1 MKLKIV
7 LLEEYRL
14 ALQGLYDHL
23 NIIPEFEIVGA
34 YADIQEVV
42 LCLKSKPVDIVI
54 VNLMS
59 KDVQSLDVL
68 EEIWNMQDHKVKV
81 IALVPDKYNKFIYKR
96 ALEMGVRAF
105 LPKDTSYNELISCI
119 QNVGKGNDVIPDFL
133 VKESKQALLSEME
146 TKVLQLIVEEW
157 TNEEIA
163 KALFISR
170 RTVETY
176 VANICKKL
184 EVDGRIG
191 AVREAIK
198 LKLV

>member
-1 MKLKIV
+1 
-7 LLEEYRL
+7 
-14 ALQGLYDHL
+14 
-23 NIIPEFEIVGA
+23 
-34 YADIQEVV
+34 
-42 LCLKSKPVDIVI
+42 
-54 VNLMS
+54 
-59 KDVQSLDVL
+59 
-68 EEIWNMQDHKVKV
+68 
-81 IALVPDKYNKFIYKR
+81 
-96 ALEMGVRAF
+96 MGVRAF

-119 QNVGKGNDVIPDFL
+119 QNVGRGNDVIPDFL